1 MLEEF
6 LLHTIYIEG
15 TRMIKYGVDALSQG
29 ISSEG
34 LMIGTSLLSY
44 IPLHL
49 SALDRIKL
57 FIERVESL

>member
-1 MLEEF
+1 
-6 LLHTIYIEG
+6 
-15 TRMIKYGVDALSQG
+15 MIKYGVDALSQG